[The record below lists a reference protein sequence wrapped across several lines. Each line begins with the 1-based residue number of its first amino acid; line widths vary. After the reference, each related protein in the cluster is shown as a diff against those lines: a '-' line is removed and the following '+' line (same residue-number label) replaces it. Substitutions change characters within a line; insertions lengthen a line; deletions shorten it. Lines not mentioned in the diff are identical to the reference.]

1 MPNGWG
7 QQKLYDVK
15 IEYQENGVTPSVIL
29 EEKIG
34 FRTVELV
41 EDDLQSIH
49 TFRFIVADNSF
60 AYVTHS
66 RQDVLFP
73 REWRARLSQRIQLD
87 PISRSTRVDN
97 GPISA

>member
-49 TFRFIVADNSF
+49 TFRFLSLQI
-60 AYVTHS
+60 TH
-66 RQDVLFP
+66 LHM
-73 REWRARLSQRIQLD
+73 
-87 PISRSTRVDN
+87 
-97 GPISA
+97 